1 MVEALR
7 RGHDRGVSEETDA
20 AARVPDAAP
29 APERDPRAR
38 WRTLPAA
45 TPPTEHVMT
54 QAVPE
59 VPMTEP
65 DEDRELIK
73 RFGTF

>member
-7 RGHDRGVSEETDA
+7 LGHDRGVSDEAGA
-20 AARVPDAAP
+20 AARLPDPVAA
-29 APERDPRAR
+29 AERDPRAR

-54 QAVPE
+54 QAVLE